1 MFLSMKKTDP
11 EGVTY
16 VLLKVLK
23 KNFLF
28 NGQSLKKLTK
38 YMYDNELIARS

>member
-16 VLLKVLK
+16 VLHNVLK
-23 KNFLF
+23 KKNFYLMD
-28 NGQSLKKLTK
+28 KV
-38 YMYDNELIARS
+38 